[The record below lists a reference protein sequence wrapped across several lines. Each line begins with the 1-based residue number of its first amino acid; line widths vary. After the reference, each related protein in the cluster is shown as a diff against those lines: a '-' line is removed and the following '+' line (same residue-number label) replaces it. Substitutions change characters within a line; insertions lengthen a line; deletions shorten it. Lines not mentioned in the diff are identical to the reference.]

1 MTAMLAAFMAPG
13 QNKTKNRRARREGAC
28 RESGRGRAKAKAK
41 AQRGISRCVSLDLS
55 GPMAA
60 VTSCG
65 LSFLLR
71 FIAFASVSPRHDEV
85 QEVRE

>member
-1 MTAMLAAFMAPG
+1 MGNAGGEGA
-13 QNKTKNRRARREGAC
+13 REGATA
-28 RESGRGRAKAKAK
+28 EAKAK

-85 QEVRE
+85 QELERTKRGEGE